1 MEREPKVKNKGKV
14 MLLLVAAG
22 GIFLVKLGFKIGII
36 HMVRNWFEST
46 FS

>member
-14 MLLLVAAG
+14 MLFLLAAG
-22 GIFLVKLGFKIGII
+22 GAFLVKLGFKIGII
-36 HMVRNWFEST
+36 HMIRTWFEST